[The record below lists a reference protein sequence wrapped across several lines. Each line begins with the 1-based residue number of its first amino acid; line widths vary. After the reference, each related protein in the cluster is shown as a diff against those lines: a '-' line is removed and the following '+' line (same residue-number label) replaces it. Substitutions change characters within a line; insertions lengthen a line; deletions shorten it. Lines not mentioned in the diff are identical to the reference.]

1 MQLTH
6 IPEVARAKRLAKSV
20 SVCVVC
26 VRLKIFV
33 CVRLKICVKLKTF
46 IRARLSI
53 CNALDALHDIHDI
66 EVDEQSETPVHKFEI
81 GEQLLVMYRLEFLH
95 GLLTR
100 KLF

>member
-1 MQLTH
+1 MKLRTF
-6 IPEVARAKRLAKSV
+6 
-20 SVCVVC
+20 
-26 VRLKIFV
+26 VRV
-33 CVRLKICVKLKTF
+33 
-46 IRARLSI
+46 RLSI
-53 CNALDALHDIHDI
+53 CNAFDALHDIHDI

>member
-1 MQLTH
+1 M
-6 IPEVARAKRLAKSV
+6 
-20 SVCVVC
+20 
-26 VRLKIFV
+26 
-33 CVRLKICVKLKTF
+33 
-46 IRARLSI
+46 RLSI